1 MNSYLDDQKE
11 AEILQKSTVI
21 KMAYRQTLLLFLCLS
36 VPTQSFAHWPRP
48 AGPAAGLLH
57 VQGACNKTS
66 YVYQCVQSLAANPES
81 QGADR
86 QGLIAISIRTAA
98 EVAAGIA
105 TYIAKSLNATVND
118 KALWQCLNICSGSF
132 EDAIQR
138 LDISMAAMDMKA
150 IIDIIRSMNAA
161 MGDIET
167 CDRGC
172 KEVKGKMKEELIENI
187 ENFRKQCVIT
197 LDLAAPF
204 G

>member
-1 MNSYLDDQKE
+1 
-11 AEILQKSTVI
+11 
-21 KMAYRQTLLLFLCLS
+21 MAYRQTLLLFLCLS
-36 VPTQSFAHWPRP
+36 VPTQSFAHWPPR

-57 VQGACNKTS
+57 LQGACNKTS
-66 YVYQCVQSLAANPES
+66 YVDQCVQSLAANPES

-138 LDISMAAMDMKA
+138 LNISMAAMDVKA
-150 IIDIIRSMNAA
+150 IVEIIRWMNAA

-172 KEVKGKMKEELIENI
+172 KEVRGKMKEELIENI
-187 ENFRKQCVIT
+187 ENFRRQCVIT